1 MGTSKSQHC
10 LLLPTNPIINS
21 MCTINTFNANVGHMN
36 TGRMISPA
44 NQGFMPAVQSPI
56 RSPSRESKVSTVT
69 GIVVDPHWSGRTF
82 NIPDC
87 PSKNTVGS
95 LKDWYTRNICPTAQ
109 QSQLRIVRQDSGN
122 VIEDE
127 CPFWQLAEGDGVFT
141 VTVVHV
147 KPEPLRVVT
156 SNNSSITLYVQHD
169 TSGISTSVELPLK
182 STLLQL
188 KIKAFEQ
195 LCLGDAAA
203 ALDPQIGFTFQ
214 GVALDNEATLHSAHL
229 AHGDHIYIG
238 ERRSPPVSRRV
249 SRTPSPTGEE
259 VNYQSIAG
267 IWAGTNADSP
277 YDSGSNSAYD
287 SGSNSGDDEVREIMC
302 HECPPLCLP
311 SSLLDDEEP
320 TYASQRPRRQ
330 RRNSDSKADRK
341 QQSEIDRMKL
351 SYRTKMCRSGFGACK
366 FGQQCW
372 FAHIQEELRKPSD
385 PLPPQCP
392 GVSKLEKYA
401 RRQD

>member
-1 MGTSKSQHC
+1 MG
-10 LLLPTNPIINS
+10 NPIINS

-147 KPEPLRVVT
+147 KPEPLRVIT

-182 STLLQL
+182 STLLEL

-195 LCLGDAAA
+195 LCLGDAVA
-203 ALDPQIGFTFQ
+203 ALDPQIGFTSQ

-267 IWAGTNADSP
+267 IWAGTNA
-277 YDSGSNSAYD
+277 GN
-287 SGSNSGDDEVREIMC
+287 DEVQNGDIFC
-302 HECPPLCLP
+302 TECPPSCLP
-311 SSLLDDEEP
+311 SALLDFDEQP
-320 TYASQRPRRQ
+320 TQPRRQ
-330 RRNSDSKADRK
+330 RRNSDPKNFSKAARK
-341 QQSEIDRMKL
+341 AQAEIDRTKL
-351 SYRTKMCRSGFGACK
+351 SYRTKMCRSGFGQCK
-366 FGQQCW
+366 FGHKCW
-372 FAHIQEELRKPSD
+372 FAHTPEELRKPSD

-392 GVSKLEKYA
+392 
-401 RRQD
+401 D

>member
-122 VIEDE
+122 VIE
-127 CPFWQLAEGDGVFT
+127 GDGVFT

-229 AHGDHIYIG
+229 AYGDHIYIG

-267 IWAGTNADSP
+267 IWAGINADSA

-287 SGSNSGDDEVREIMC
+287 SGSNSTYDSGSNSGDDEVHEIMC

-320 TYASQRPRRQ
+320 TYASQQPRRQ

>member
-1 MGTSKSQHC
+1 MG
-10 LLLPTNPIINS
+10 
-21 MCTINTFNANVGHMN
+21 
-36 TGRMISPA
+36 
-44 NQGFMPAVQSPI
+44 
-56 RSPSRESKVSTVT
+56 
-69 GIVVDPHWSGRTF
+69 
-82 NIPDC
+82 
-87 PSKNTVGS
+87 
-95 LKDWYTRNICPTAQ
+95 
-109 QSQLRIVRQDSGN
+109 
-122 VIEDE
+122 
-127 CPFWQLAEGDGVFT
+127 
-141 VTVVHV
+141 
-147 KPEPLRVVT
+147 
-156 SNNSSITLYVQHD
+156 
-169 TSGISTSVELPLK
+169 
-182 STLLQL
+182 
-188 KIKAFEQ
+188 
-195 LCLGDAAA
+195 A

-249 SRTPSPTGEE
+249 SRTPSPTGDE

-287 SGSNSGDDEVREIMC
+287 SGSNSGDDE
-302 HECPPLCLP
+302 
-311 SSLLDDEEP
+311 EP

-341 QQSEIDRMKL
+341 QQSEIDRVKL